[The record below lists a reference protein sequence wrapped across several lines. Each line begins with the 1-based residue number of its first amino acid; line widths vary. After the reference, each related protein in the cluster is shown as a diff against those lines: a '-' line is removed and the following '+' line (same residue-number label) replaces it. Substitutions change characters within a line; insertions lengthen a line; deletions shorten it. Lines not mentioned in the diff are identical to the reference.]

1 MKHVQCDMNSN
12 TSKTVGK
19 NKSTTRRP
27 FGASARGWKRFI
39 KNTAGNMS
47 IMFAASVVPL
57 IGFAGVAVE
66 YTQYS
71 RVRTNM
77 LEALDSAGLA
87 ISQKALEQ
95 GYDTANLTTQQKSFL
110 KKFGR
115 DFFETNFTN
124 LGMIQGYSLD
134 FVITPTTVTP
144 QVQGT
149 MNTGMLRVLGFNSF
163 NMSADT
169 EITLAGT
176 GKLELAL
183 VLDVTGSMNWCPSSS
198 SYSTC
203 SGTKRIDVLD
213 TAVDNM
219 LDTLIGTSST
229 AVNED
234 VKIGIIPFNAQV
246 NVGATNAGVTTWMD
260 TNAESYYHGY
270 NFVHMVGKDDVD
282 FDTKV
287 NHFNLFDSNSDM
299 DWKGCV
305 EARPYPLDEFDTV
318 AGAATLSS
326 LINSYGS
333 NPLSGS
339 EMEPTTASFINS
351 AFSDAPTPLLSTT
364 ELIKSEN
371 SKFVPFFWPDEP
383 ESGWR
388 DCDTGTYYYIF
399 DCPNDEGWSSSYSN
413 SEFIDDSDYVSSSS
427 SYYSSWT
434 YHTRYRDLVRHF
446 RANISNAVGGSESYP
461 LVNDPDVLQ
470 YATRLEWDMSG
481 DWYDEEFRLRQ
492 AYVGQWDS
500 SSQTYKGKY
509 DTGVDLWNYSNGLQG
524 YGPNTDCNAPIQ
536 PLTSARVNLD
546 TAMAALRPHGSTNTS
561 VGAIWGWRV
570 LSDIAPFSEGVDP
583 STTEGGKWSK
593 AMVLMTDGSNTF
605 SDYDTHN
612 FSYYT
617 PYGYGNQNR
626 LNLNYDD
633 DRSHG
638 VRDYDIDN
646 RHAEEFD
653 NKTVR
658 VCARMRAEGIKI
670 YTVGFAISSGSRAEQ
685 MLQACAS
692 SLDDYYLAEN
702 SDQLQSAFT
711 SITDNLVNLY
721 VSQ

>member
-1 MKHVQCDMNSN
+1 MKHVQSDMNRKAGKSAG
-12 TSKTVGK
+12 KTK
-19 NKSTTRRP
+19 PILRLP
-27 FGASARGWKRFI
+27 FGAPAKGWKKFI
-39 KNTAGNMS
+39 KSTAGNMS
-47 IMFAASVVPL
+47 IMFAASAVPL
-57 IGFAGVAVE
+57 MGFAGVAVE

-95 GYDTANLTTQQKSFL
+95 GYDTANLTPQQKTFL

-115 DFFETNFTN
+115 DFFEANFTN
-124 LGMIQGYSLD
+124 LNMIQNYTLD
-134 FVITPTTVTP
+134 FDITPTTVTP
-144 QVQGT
+144 RVQGQ
-149 MNTGMLRVLGFNSF
+149 MNTGMLRVLGYNQF
-163 NMSADT
+163 NMSANT

-183 VLDVTGSMNWCPSSS
+183 VLDVTGSMNFCPSSS
-198 SYSTC
+198 SYSYC
-203 SGTKRIDVLD
+203 SGTKRIDVLN

-219 LDTLIGTSST
+219 LDTLIGTSGT
-229 AVNED
+229 AVNND
-234 VKIGIIPFNAQV
+234 VKIGIVPFNAQV
-246 NVGATNAGVTTWMD
+246 NIGANNTGVMNWMD
-260 TNAESYYHGY
+260 SNAEAYYHGY

-282 FDTKV
+282 FNTKV
-287 NHFNLFDSNSDM
+287 NHFDLFDSNSDM

-305 EARPYPLDEFDTV
+305 EARPYPLDEFDT
-318 AGAATLSS
+318 APGMATQSA
-326 LINSYGS
+326 LINSYDT
-333 NPLSGS
+333 NPLSSS
-339 EMEPTTASFINS
+339 EMESSTVSFINN
-351 AFSDAPTPLLSTT
+351 AFSNAPTPLLSTN
-364 ELIKSEN
+364 ELTKAEN
-371 SKFVPFFWPDEP
+371 SRFVPFFWPDEP

-388 DCDTGTYYYIF
+388 DCNTGTYAYIF
-399 DCPNDEGWSSSYSN
+399 DCPTSEGWSNTYWN

-446 RANISNAVGGSESYP
+446 RANIADSVGSSDSYP

-470 YATRLEWDMSG
+470 YATRLEWDVNG
-481 DWYDEEFRLRQ
+481 DWWDEEFRLRQ

-509 DTGVDLWNYSNGLQG
+509 DTGVDIWYYANGLEG

-536 PLTSARVNLD
+536 PLTSARADLD
-546 TAMAALRPHGSTNTS
+546 TAMTKLEPHGSTNTAL
-561 VGAIWGWRV
+561 GAIWGWRI
-570 LSDIAPFSEGVDP
+570 LSDIAPFTEGVDP
-583 STTEGGKWSK
+583 NTTEGGKWSK
-593 AMVLMTDGSNTF
+593 AMVLMTDGNNTF

-612 FSYYT
+612 FSFYT

-633 DRSHG
+633 DRVNG
-638 VRDYDIDN
+638 VRDYGIDN

-658 VCARMRAEGIKI
+658 ICARMRAQGIKI
-670 YTVGFAISSGSRAEQ
+670 YTVGFAIASGSRAEQ
-685 MLQACAS
+685 ILQACAS